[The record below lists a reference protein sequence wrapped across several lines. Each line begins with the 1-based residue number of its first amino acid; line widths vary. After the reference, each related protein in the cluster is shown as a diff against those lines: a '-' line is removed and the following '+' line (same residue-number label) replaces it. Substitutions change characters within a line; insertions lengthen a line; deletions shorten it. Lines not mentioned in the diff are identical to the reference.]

1 MLQIVNLKNSL
12 RNVALGRAFVLQG
25 GKWIQL
31 NRTSPAA
38 VAKILQ
44 YNTERPN
51 RGLRRT
57 LRLLQPGNDRGKN
70 EVDPADEFNLN
81 LGYNAVLCSNSVMV
95 TDRVSGANKP
105 VVRIARIAGQFAK

>member
-44 YNTERPN
+44 YNTER
-51 RGLRRT
+51 
-57 LRLLQPGNDRGKN
+57 
-70 EVDPADEFNLN
+70 
-81 LGYNAVLCSNSVMV
+81 SNQETAQNSS
-95 TDRVSGANKP
+95 T
-105 VVRIARIAGQFAK
+105 IATRK